1 MVQEIPAEIG
11 GPYMTIKSKTI
22 RYEAVAKMD
31 EFTEVKNL
39 LSHLDGGYVSYVN
52 DYVIAYVLL
61 KNNGYNAIKI
71 NNVNM
76 HIDAKTVSI
85 EFEIRRQINN
95 D

>member
-11 GPYMTIKSKTI
+11 GHNMTIERKII
-22 RYEAVAKMD
+22 RYEALAKIE
-31 EFTEVKNL
+31 EFNEVKNL

-61 KNNGYNAIKI
+61 KNNGYNAVKI
-71 NNVNM
+71 NDVKMNNNT
-76 HIDAKTVSI
+76 TVYI
-85 EFEIRRQINN
+85 EFEIRKGNNN

>member
-1 MVQEIPAEIG
+1 
-11 GPYMTIKSKTI
+11 MTIKSKTI

-31 EFTEVKNL
+31 EFNQVKNL

-61 KNNGYNAIKI
+61 KNNGYNAVKI
-71 NNVNM
+71 NDVKMNNNT
-76 HIDAKTVSI
+76 TVYI
-85 EFEIRRQINN
+85 EFEIRKQINN

>member
-1 MVQEIPAEIG
+1 
-11 GPYMTIKSKTI
+11 MTIKSKTI
-22 RYEAVAKMD
+22 RYEAVAKIE
-31 EFTEVKNL
+31 EFNEVKNL

-61 KNNGYNAIKI
+61 RNYEYNVIKI

-85 EFEIRRQINN
+85 EFETDYIDI
-95 D
+95 DHD

>member
-1 MVQEIPAEIG
+1 
-11 GPYMTIKSKTI
+11 MTIERKII
-22 RYEAVAKMD
+22 RYEALAKIE
-31 EFTEVKNL
+31 EFNEVKNL

-61 KNNGYNAIKI
+61 KNNGYNAIEI

-85 EFEIRRQINN
+85 EFEIRKQINK
-95 D
+95 

>member
-1 MVQEIPAEIG
+1 
-11 GPYMTIKSKTI
+11 MTIKSKTI
-22 RYEAVAKMD
+22 RYEAVAKME
-31 EFTEVKNL
+31 EFNEVKNL

-52 DYVIAYVLL
+52 DYVVAYVLL

-76 HIDAKTVSI
+76 HSDAKTVSI
-85 EFEIRRQINN
+85 EFEIRKG